1 MLWIGYPGQSGGQ
14 AIAEVLYGKYNPSGR
29 LPFTMYPA
37 DFVNKISFLNMSL
50 RTPPGRTYKFYTG
63 TPVYAFG
70 TGLSYTQFT
79 YKWSMLPQ
87 GVLGDE
93 PLTLTVEQ
101 LKLGDINYEAEVSNT
116 GKMGGSTSVLA
127 YITSDVPGAPM
138 KQLFSFQKVYLDPG
152 QSKKLFFA
160 ATQDTFKV
168 VDEQVCVHVGGVVHH
183 AECKCIPEIDNI
195 PTHRAKSSCMQET
208 MRYILETLS
217 MQWSWLETK
226 L

>member
-1 MLWIGYPGQSGGQ
+1 MILDLHPQTNANGVLWVGYPGQSGGQ

-29 LPFTMYPA
+29 LPFTIYPA
-37 DFVNKISFLNMSL
+37 DFVGKISFLNMSL

-101 LKLGDINYEAEVSNT
+101 LKLRDINYEAEVSNT
-116 GKMGGSTSVLA
+116 GKIGGSTSVLA

-138 KQLFSFQKVYLDPG
+138 KQLFDFQKVYLDPG
-152 QSKKLFFA
+152 QSVKLFFA
-160 ATQDTFKV
+160 ASPDTFKL
-168 VDEQVCVHVGGVVHH
+168 VDEKVCVRVERW
-183 AECKCIPEIDNI
+183 AQIKCIPEIENSSI
-195 PTHRAKSSCMQET
+195 YTHAG
-208 MRYILETLS
+208 
-217 MQWSWLETK
+217 
-226 L
+226 

>member
-1 MLWIGYPGQSGGQ
+1 MLWVGYPGQSGGQ

-29 LPFTMYPA
+29 LPFTIYPA
-37 DFVNKISFLNMSL
+37 DYVNQISFFNMSM
-50 RTPPGRTYKFYTG
+50 RAPPGRTYKFYTG

-87 GVLGDE
+87 GVFGDE

-101 LKLGDINYEAEVSNT
+101 LKLRDINYEAEVSNT

-138 KQLFSFQKVYLDPG
+138 KQLFDFRKVYLDPG
-152 QSKKLFFA
+152 QSVKLFFA
-160 ATQDTFKV
+160 ASSDTFKL
-168 VDEQVCVHVGGVVHH
+168 VDEMVCVRVERW
-183 AECKCIPEIDNI
+183 AQIQCIPEIESASI
-195 PTHRAKSSCMQET
+195 YTHAGRKAAVP
-208 MRYILETLS
+208 R
-217 MQWSWLETK
+217 K

>member
-1 MLWIGYPGQSGGQ
+1 MGYPGQSGGQ

-29 LPFTMYPA
+29 LPFTIYPA
-37 DFVNKISFLNMSL
+37 DYVNQISFFNMSM
-50 RTPPGRTYKFYTG
+50 RASPGRTYKFYTG

-79 YKWSMLPQ
+79 CKWSMLPQ

-101 LKLGDINYEAEVSNT
+101 LKLRDINYEAEVSNT

-138 KQLFSFQKVYLDPG
+138 KQLFDFQKVYLDPG
-152 QSKKLFFA
+152 QSVKLFFA
-160 ATQDTFKV
+160 ASPDTFKL
-168 VDEQVCVHVGGVVHH
+168 VDEQVYYHQSHYNACMHLYIMLFTQGKKQLYAGNYEIIIGDLKH
-183 AECKCIPEIDNI
+183 AV
-195 PTHRAKSSCMQET
+195 
-208 MRYILETLS
+208 TLA
-217 MQWSWLETK
+217 
-226 L
+226 